1 MSNIK
6 RIAIVILVVAAVGVI
21 AGSFSG
27 SDVLDRAIILGM
39 GVDAAEDG
47 GVILTAEIVSPGNG
61 SEQVGTFSKTVT
73 AKGET
78 INVAIQNVAEL
89 TSKEASLGQCV
100 VLVLGEQYFKTVD
113 FSDLTEYF
121 INHHSFKESAV
132 ICCCEGNA
140 MDLFNKADALTQS
153 MSLAITTA
161 ILDESEKIA
170 VSSNSLLEYARSQ
183 YELDRTGFLNYISFV
198 SSENT
203 DAQLPDKTL
212 GYIGYRQLAVFR
224 QNKYVCTLD
233 EQLVKGMSLFEPQV
247 TGETFVSFEDTVT
260 RTVQVTN
267 KNVKLKPDGKGG
279 FEAEL
284 KVTVRY
290 GRTDSEEV
298 SGALTA
304 KNDKEIPQKVLD
316 DVSQQIRSVAERYL
330 AAQAEYNFDLLDF
343 HEAYRQKEG
352 SSDALFNKP
361 MSEFAVTLTVEVQEA

>member
-6 RIAIVILVVAAVGVI
+6 RIAIVILIVAAVGIV
-21 AGSFSG
+21 AGSFNG

-61 SEQVGTFSKTVT
+61 TEQVGTFSKTVT
-73 AKGET
+73 VKGET

-89 TSKEASLGQCV
+89 TGKEASLGQSV

-132 ICCCEGNA
+132 ICCCEGSA
-140 MDLFNKADALTQS
+140 KDLFNKADALTQS

-161 ILDESEKIA
+161 VLDESEKIA

-183 YELDRTGFLNYISFV
+183 YELDRTGFLNLITFV
-198 SSENT
+198 PSDNA

-212 GYIGYRQLAVFR
+212 GYISYRQLAVFR

-233 EQLVKGMSLFEPQV
+233 DQLVKGMSLFKPQV

-267 KNVKLKPDGKGG
+267 KDVKLKPDGKGG

-284 KVTVRY
+284 KITVRY

-298 SGALTA
+298 SGAITA

-316 DVSQQIRSVAERYL
+316 DVLKQIQTVAERYL
-330 AAQAEYNFDLLDF
+330 AAQVQYNFDLLDF
-343 HEAYRQKEG
+343 HESYRQKEG
-352 SSDALFNKP
+352 SSAALADKP
-361 MSEFAVTLTVEVQEA
+361 MSEFPVALTVKVQED